1 MAFGIVDMSV
11 IPVRQEPS
19 ERGELATQL
28 LFGELYEVV
37 ETAGKWLRV
46 MSLSGGDEGWM
57 EAGRHKAVDE
67 TYVNRYRASDQLV
80 VDEVFQVVR
89 ETGDWESRLVVAGS
103 VLPFYDAYRKTFQ
116 VGDAEYSLLGGTRE
130 VGLDDVRDLLVQYAL
145 MYYNTPY
152 LWRGRTPYGV
162 DAAGLTRMAYR
173 LAGVSLPG
181 SVEEQVLQGQPLAFV
196 EEALPGDLAFFGDA
210 SGAISHVGMLWQPG
224 RIIHASGRVRVDK
237 LDHHGIFNETTKRY
251 THALKLIKRYI

>member
-1 MAFGIVDMSV
+1 MAFGIVDISV

-28 LFGELYEVV
+28 LFGELYEVM

-46 MSLSGGDEGWM
+46 ALPAGGGEGWM
-57 EAGRHKAVDE
+57 AAGLHQAVDDA
-67 TYVNRYRASDQLV
+67 YVDRYRASEQLV
-80 VDEVFQVVR
+80 ADEVFQLVQKA
-89 ETGDWESRLVVAGS
+89 GDWESKLVVAGS
-103 VLPFYDAYRKTFQ
+103 VLPFYDAYQKTFQ
-116 VGDAEYSLLGGTRE
+116 VGEAKYSLLGGMRE
-130 VGLDDVRDLLVQYAL
+130 VGLDDVRELLVHYAL

-152 LWRGRTPYGV
+152 LWRGRTPYGL

-173 LAGVSLPG
+173 LAGISLPG
-181 SVEEQVLQGQPLAFV
+181 SVGEQVLLGQPLAFV

-210 SGAISHVGMLWQPG
+210 SGAISHVGMLWQAG
-224 RIIHASGRVRVDK
+224 RVIHASGRVRVDK